1 MNLKERIIEL
11 LEEFEKGK
19 YSNVL
24 LNDYF
29 NKNKIT
35 APEKAFVTEVFYGVI
50 RNLIFL
56 DYEIKKN

>member
-50 RNLIFL
+50 RNLT
-56 DYEIKKN
+56 